1 MRLFSICREITRI
14 RQGISEIVRPA
25 GSYDVAVSS
34 GSLVHLGEWVSA
46 CLAQPAKRIVII
58 SNPTVYR
65 LYGDAAARS
74 LKRSGY
80 QVLTW
85 LMKDGE
91 RFKNERS
98 LSSALE
104 FLGEHQISRSD
115 AILSLGGGVVG
126 DLAGFAASVYL
137 RGIALLQV
145 PTTLLAMID
154 SSVGGKTGIN
164 TKFGKNLVG
173 SFYQPN
179 GVLIDIETLQ
189 TLPVRELRAGF
200 CEVIKQGA
208 LAGPNL
214 FDKAADMLQKFPPAR
229 FSGHFGDPGF
239 EKQLIGLIRSQVAFK
254 AVIVRGDPFEDP
266 ARTDARSRKI
276 LNFGHTF
283 AHAIEKATNYRYFR
297 HGEAVGH
304 GMIFAAELSKILD
317 IGDRN
322 ELKLLNDVVHRVG
335 PIPALD
341 NIDRHAVL
349 AAFNFDKKLIAG
361 SVQWV
366 LLKKI
371 GEPVIISGADIPA
384 AAVKKAIN
392 TIFRR

>member
-1 MRLFSICREITRI
+1 MGGR
-14 RQGISEIVRPA
+14 
-25 GSYDVAVSS
+25 YDVAVSS
-34 GSLVHLGEWVSA
+34 GSLRHLGEWASA
-46 CLAQPAKRIVII
+46 CLEQPAKRIVII

-65 LYGDAAARS
+65 LYGDAATRS

-80 QVLTW
+80 EVLTW

-91 RFKNERS
+91 RHKNERS
-98 LSSALE
+98 LNSVLE
-104 FLGEHQISRSD
+104 FLGEHQVSRSD

-137 RGIALLQV
+137 RGIALLQA

-173 SFYQPN
+173 AFYQPN

-189 TLPVRELRAGF
+189 TLPVRELIAGF
-200 CEVIKQGA
+200 CEAVKQGA
-208 LAGPNL
+208 LSGRKL
-214 FDKAADMLQKFPPAR
+214 FDKTADLLDEFPPAR
-229 FSGHFGDPGF
+229 LSQRF
-239 EKQLIGLIRSQVAFK
+239 ESPELQRRWIDLIRSQVAFK
-254 AVIVRGDPFEDP
+254 AAIVRGDPFDDP
-266 ARTDARSRKI
+266 ARTDAGSRKI

-283 AHAIEKATNYRYFR
+283 AHAIEKATNYRYLR

-317 IGDRN
+317 IGNAN

-335 PIPALD
+335 PLPTLD

-349 AAFNFDKKLIAG
+349 AAFKFDKKIIAG
-361 SVQWV
+361 AVQWV
-366 LLKKI
+366 LLNKI
-371 GEPVIISGADIPA
+371 GEPVILSGADVPA
-384 AAVKKAIN
+384 AAVNKAIN
-392 TIFRR
+392 IIFRRR